1 MLKFSTTLNKRLH
14 FKLFFA
20 RFLITLSD
28 TEFNSTSVAH
38 DSHSGS
44 ISSKAYVGRFQPKT
58 LIVIQDGTGC
68 ILSPFGPL
76 CIRNNAQ
83 TK

>member
-1 MLKFSTTLNKRLH
+1 MLKFLTTLNKRLH

-28 TEFNSTSVAH
+28 TEFHSTSVAH
-38 DSHSGS
+38 DSRSGS
-44 ISSKAYVGRFQPKT
+44 KSSKAYVDRFRPET
-58 LIVIQDGTGC
+58 LLAIQDGTGC

-83 TK
+83 TE